1 MMTIKDYA
9 VDVDKTIE
17 EIEALCDKIG
27 IDYKDENT
35 DLDETS
41 IIELDNELQNEENQN
56 EENQNE
62 EIVNDEI
69 EEERRLEE
77 EVEDK
82 AEELANET
90 NIDLDDTTSFTKVKQ
105 KQARKNDN
113 IKSKKEFLKERKKIY
128 KHREKLQSNETTIDD
143 NIIIYKEN
151 MTVTDLAN
159 ELSVTPIELVK
170 KLMGLGIMASV
181 NQSLDFD
188 SAEVLVAEYDK
199 VLKKE
204 ETQDIAN
211 FENYEIE
218 DKEDD
223 LVPRPPV
230 VTIMGH
236 VDHGKT
242 TLLDAIRNTD
252 VVSGEA
258 GGITQAIGA
267 YSVKYNNKLITFID
281 TPGHA
286 AFTEMRARGA
296 SITDIVIIIVA
307 ADDGIMPQ
315 TIEAIDHAK
324 AAKVPIIVAINKID
338 KPDANIDRVM
348 TGLVENGLTPE
359 EWGGDV
365 IVNKISAKTGVGIN
379 ELLENILLVAEM
391 QEYKA
396 NPNRYATGTVIE
408 SKKDNKVGTMATLL
422 IQNGTLRLG
431 DPIVVG
437 NYYGK
442 VRTLKDDRGNNIVEA
457 KPSTPVEI
465 TGLSDIP
472 SAGDKFMA
480 FESEKQAKEIAHE
493 RQLKAKKADTN
504 LAGMSLEDLFG
515 RIKEGEKEIN
525 VVLKADVNGS
535 LEAVKGV
542 LEKIDVEGVKVN
554 IIRAGVGA
562 VTESDVVL
570 ASASKAIIIAFN
582 VRSNNATLD
591 TAKEYG
597 IEIKYYDI
605 IYKVAED
612 MEKAMKG
619 MLDPE
624 FEEKVIGQVE
634 VRQIFKFSKVG
645 LIAGCHVI
653 SGIIKSNAKARII
666 RDNIVI
672 YNGEVNTLQHEKDQ
686 VKEVKKDMDCGITLT
701 NCQDYKE
708 KDIIEV
714 YELVEIKK

>member
-56 EENQNE
+56 EE
-62 EIVNDEI
+62 IVSDEI

-562 VTESDVVL
+562 VTEGDVVL

-714 YELVEIKK
+714 YELVEVKK